1 MVCIGVFGLAVQQL
15 LLRWNQGQDL
25 RQALITIA
33 VSVIVADQVIAHF
46 PRTVPAGTQQFGGN
60 AVSISWPGW
69 TNRLVDLHVGG
80 VSYSLSR
87 LTMLGLGIAVGL
99 ALCLWLH
106 ETKTGMVIRAGVD
119 DRQMTSAIGINI
131 QTTFAIAFL
140 VGSALAAFGATV
152 GGSQASI
159 AQGRDGEWLLF
170 SLVVVIIGGMGSLA
184 GAASARC
191 STGSCSRSRS
201 PTCRRP
207 ATTAARSTRSCSRS
221 PSWRSSSPFVR
232 RGSSGERRD
241 SRHDEGVHRARDR
254 RRRAR
259 ARGARTG
266 DRVSGF
272 WLNSILTQALI
283 LGIGAASLI
292 FLSAYGGM
300 ISLAQT
306 GLMGI
311 AGYALANM
319 VTQNVPGGE
328 TKGLLLGWDP
338 TLALVAAILLTVG
351 IGLVFGAVAS
361 RSFGIYFLML
371 TLTYTV
377 IAFLFVGSVTLIG
390 GFSPVA
396 GVDRYTPGFIGDI
409 ANDRQRLYYITLITV
424 VFVYVLIRYL
434 VRTPFGISLQGI
446 RDEPVRMASLGYNVA
461 LHRTLAFGIGAF
473 IAALA
478 GVLYAWWFGQLS
490 PTTMGLDAT
499 IQMLIIAVIGGLRRI
514 EGAWLGAI
522 AFLVITQRDHES
534 HTVVGPPGDRRHVQH
549 RHRLHLPR
557 DRHRLARR
565 PHGPV
570 GSNVGGTASAR
581 QPTDSRGRGRARGG
595 RPVSKRWNRTTSW
608 RRLDRAGTKSG
619 TCRHREGGS
628 YESR

>member
-1 MVCIGVFGLAVQQL
+1 MTLDATKAFTERTIGVVALVLAVL
-15 LLRWNQGQDL
+15 AP
-25 RQALITIA
+25 AL
-33 VSVIVADQVIAHF
+33 VS
-46 PRTVPAGTQQFGGN
+46 
-60 AVSISWPGW
+60 S
-69 TNRLVDLHVGG
+69 
-80 VSYSLSR
+80 
-87 LTMLGLGIAVGL
+87 
-99 ALCLWLH
+99 
-106 ETKTGMVIRAGVD
+106 
-119 DRQMTSAIGINI
+119 
-131 QTTFAIAFL
+131 
-140 VGSALAAFGATV
+140 
-152 GGSQASI
+152 
-159 AQGRDGEWLLF
+159 
-170 SLVVVIIGGMGSLA
+170 
-184 GAASARC
+184 
-191 STGSCSRSRS
+191 
-201 PTCRRP
+201 
-207 ATTAARSTRSCSRS
+207 
-221 PSWRSSSPFVR
+221 
-232 RGSSGERRD
+232 
-241 SRHDEGVHRARDR
+241 
-254 RRRAR
+254 
-259 ARGARTG
+259 
-266 DRVSGF
+266 F

-338 TLALVAAILLTVG
+338 TLALIAAILLTVG
-351 IGLVFGAVAS
+351 IGLLFGAVAS

-522 AFLVITQRDHES
+522 AFLVINNEITNRIPS
-534 HTVVGPPGDRRHVQH
+534 SGLPVIGGTFNTVIGFIFLAIVIISPDGLIGLWDRAWDAARRRGGPPHVETE
-549 RHRLHLPR
+549 
-557 DRHRLARR
+557 
-565 PHGPV
+565 
-570 GSNVGGTASAR
+570 GSEPAAAAS
-581 QPTDSRGRGRARGG
+581 T
-595 RPVSKRWNRTTSW
+595 
-608 RRLDRAGTKSG
+608 
-619 TCRHREGGS
+619 
-628 YESR
+628 